1 MSTPV
6 LIGSQEPRIIYRPQG
21 LELSGIGEEVI
32 DLAELAGLTLDPW
45 QADFIAESCR
55 TREETYYNKYTKRY
69 ENKWAAFEVGL
80 VVARQ
85 NGKGSILEARELAGL
100 FLFGERLIIHSAH
113 QFDTSQEA
121 FERLLMLIEET
132 PDLSREV
139 ARVSRSH
146 GEEGITLKTGQ
157 RIRFRT
163 RTKGGGRGFTG
174 DCVIL
179 DEAMYLEDA
188 QVGALMPTM
197 AARSIHGNPQIW
209 YMGSAGTKDS
219 AAFGR
224 VRARA
229 IKGNEP
235 GLFFEEFSV
244 EICDILCPD
253 ECDEHVKRTS
263 DEAILLTNPGVGIRI
278 DIDHCRKERRSMD
291 EEQFNRER
299 LSIGDW
305 PVEGEAWKIIDEESW
320 KRREDPE
327 AGLITKGKPVLAI
340 HTSTDRT
347 WSAILAAMD
356 TADDRQLV
364 EVTGKDGVLDYRQG
378 TSWLVGRTVDI
389 CKNQRPAYLVVDPG
403 GQAGGLVEELEAAL
417 KGTGVKIL
425 TPNTRE
431 YAQGCGEFYSA
442 AKPRRGNP
450 ATLVH
455 LGQPALTSAVGCVDK
470 RALSN
475 LWIWD
480 PVASSADITPLIAAT
495 LALWGLKKN
504 THKAVSAPWAAW
516 R

>member
-1 MSTPV
+1 MSAPI
-6 LIGSQEPRIIYRPQG
+6 LIGSQEPKIIHRPTG
-21 LELSGIGEEVI
+21 LDLSGIGEEVI
-32 DLAELAGLTLDPW
+32 DLAELAGLVLDPW
-45 QADFIAESCR
+45 QADFIAEACR
-55 TREETYYNKYTKRY
+55 TREEKYYNKYTKRY
-69 ENKWAAFEVGL
+69 ENKWAAFEIGL

-197 AARSIHGNPQIW
+197 AARSIQGNPQIW

-219 AAFGR
+219 KAFGR

-244 EICDILCPD
+244 EVCDILCPD
-253 ECDEHVKRTS
+253 DCDEHIKRGS

-305 PVEGEAWKIIDEESW
+305 PVEGEAWKIVDEESW
-320 KRREDPE
+320 KRREDPHSV
-327 AGLITKGKPVLAI
+327 IDGKPVLAL
-340 HTSTDRT
+340 HVSPDRT
-347 WSAILAAMD
+347 WSAIMACGATPD
-356 TADDRQLV
+356 GQTQV
-364 EVTGKDGVLDYRQG
+364 EITGKDGVLDYRQG
-378 TSWLVGRTVDI
+378 VSWTVDRVVEI
-389 CKNQRPAYLVVDPG
+389 CKNQRCPFLVIDPG
-403 GQAGGLVEELEAAL
+403 GQAGGLIEEIEKKL
-417 KGTGVKIL
+417 KGSSTKIL
-425 TPNTRE
+425 TPNSRE
-431 YAQGCGEFYSA
+431 YAQACGEWFSA
-442 AKPRRGNP
+442 VKPRRGNP

-455 LGQPALTSAVGCVDK
+455 IGQPGLTSAMGCVDK
-470 RALSN
+470 KALSN
-475 LWIWD
+475 LWVWD
-480 PVASSADITPLIAAT
+480 YVNSSSDITPLVAGT
-495 LALWGLKKN
+495 LALWGFKKN
-504 THKAVSAPWAAW
+504 MHKAVSAPWAAW